1 MQERHALSLSLSL
14 SLTVLAQDAINS
26 AALAQIA
33 CVAPLPFAAGRGG
46 GGSSYVVVGVG
57 QGPNHFSLFPKRA
70 SGPWSDE
77 QWSSCESCQ
86 SCEKLGIR
94 LMKRGQKD
102 HN

>member
-46 GGSSYVVVGVG
+46 GGRRTLSSASAKVPITFRFSRRGR
-57 QGPNHFSLFPKRA
+57 QGPGQMN
-70 SGPWSDE
+70 SGQAVKAAKAAKSW
-77 QWSSCESCQ
+77 ES
-86 SCEKLGIR
+86 G
-94 LMKRGQKD
+94 
-102 HN
+102 